1 MATTAQSN
9 NRMMGEGMNDHGRLW
24 SILRIMGWSV
34 AALLLVLP
42 LVAMLFTDEVNW
54 GPGDFL
60 FAAVLLG
67 GTGLLFELVIRRSH
81 DDAYR
86 TGALLALA
94 TIFLLIWSNA
104 AVGFVGS
111 GANTANVLYAAM
123 VAIPLI
129 GGAVSGLKARGMFL
143 TMILTAIVQAAITVF
158 AFTSGLVSEEES
170 SVILAIS
177 AVFILLWSASAVLF
191 QQAAEREHAAVET
204 RRRIGILRRSPI
216 QFVLS
221 MLLMAIGAVLLSYMI
236 TVEDEPGMIPLLV
249 FLPGMGWF
257 FITLFR
263 SKASQ
268 NG

>member
-1 MATTAQSN
+1 MVTTVQGN
-9 NRMMGEGMNDHGRLW
+9 ERMMQEGAKGNGRLW
-24 SILRIMGWSV
+24 NIVRVVGWSF
-34 AALLLVLP
+34 AALLLLFP
-42 LVAMLFTDEVNW
+42 AVAMQFTEEVNW
-54 GPGDFL
+54 GPEDFL
-60 FAAVLLG
+60 VAAVLLG
-67 GTGLLFELVIRRSH
+67 GSGLLFEMVIRRSS

-86 TGALLALA
+86 TAALLTLA

-111 GANTANVLYAAM
+111 GANAANVLYAAM
-123 VAIPLI
+123 VTVPFI
-129 GGAVSGLKARGMFL
+129 GGAVSRLTARGL
-143 TMILTAIVQAAITVF
+143 GITMILTAIVQAGITVF
-158 AFTSGLVSEEES
+158 AFASGLVSEEES
-170 SVILAIS
+170 SLILAIS

-191 QQAAEREHAAVET
+191 QQAAEREHAMLET
-204 RRRIGILRRSPI
+204 RSSSGILRRSPI

-249 FLPGMGWF
+249 FLLGMGWF
-257 FITLFR
+257 FITLSR